1 MSTMD
6 ANTRAGDTHAAGVR
20 KQAKGP
26 DPTQGEGLVVEGL
39 TVRYGRVE
47 VVHEVCFRALPGQV
61 TCLVGNNGAGKTTT
75 IRGILGLQP
84 SRVERVTFRSRSLAG
99 LPTHAIAR
107 HGIAL
112 VPEGRRVFADL
123 TVLENLRMGAV
134 RRPGGWRD
142 EVKLG
147 EVFDLFPEL
156 KDRTASKAGLL
167 SGGQQQMLAMGRAMM
182 AQPEMLILDE
192 PSMGLSPVLVNRI
205 YEALVALRAQGY
217 TILLS
222 EQNANLA
229 LELAD
234 HAYILETGRIVEE
247 GVAADLAR
255 SSRVQAIYL
264 GA

>member
-1 MSTMD
+1 MSTTD
-6 ANTRAGDTHAAGVR
+6 SHREGTRAGDTHGVA
-20 KQAKGP
+20 Q
-26 DPTQGEGLVVEGL
+26 DQEYDSTQGVGLVVQGL

-47 VVHEVCFRALPGQV
+47 VVHGVGFRALPGQV

-84 SRVERVTFRSRSLAG
+84 SRADKVTFQGKSLAG

-142 EVKLG
+142 ETKLG

-182 AQPEMLILDE
+182 AEPEMLVLDE

-205 YEALVALRAQGY
+205 YEALVALRTQGY

-234 HAYILETGRIVEE
+234 HAYILETGRIVED

>member
-1 MSTMD
+1 MTATD
-6 ANTRAGDTHAAGVR
+6 AR
-20 KQAKGP
+20 
-26 DPTQGEGLVVEGL
+26 GLVVEDL

-47 VVHEVCFRALPGQV
+47 VVHGVSFRAEPGKV
-61 TCLVGNNGAGKTTT
+61 TCLIGNNGAGKTTT

-84 SRVERVTFRSRSLAG
+84 STSRQVTFRGTPLAG
-99 LPTHAIAR
+99 LPAHAVAR

-142 EVKLG
+142 DKRLG
-147 EVFDLFPEL
+147 AVFELFPEL
-156 KDRTASKAGLL
+156 RERVSGKAGLL
-167 SGGQQQMLAMGRAMM
+167 SGGQQQMLAMGRALM
-182 AQPEMLILDE
+182 AEPEMLVLDE

-205 YEALVALRAQGY
+205 HEALVALREQGY

-229 LELAD
+229 LDLAD
-234 HAYILETGRIVEE
+234 HAFVLETGRIVEE
-247 GVAADLAR
+247 GAAADLAR

>member
-1 MSTMD
+1 MSSMD
-6 ANTRAGDTHAAGVR
+6 TNTRAGVRERAGER
-20 KQAKGP
+20 DDSK
-26 DPTQGEGLVVEGL
+26 GLVVEGL

-47 VVHEVCFRALPGQV
+47 VVHGVSFRALPGQV

-75 IRGILGLQP
+75 IRGVFGLQP
-84 SRVERVTFRSRSLAG
+84 SGSKKVTFRGKSLAG
-99 LPTHAIAR
+99 LPTHVIAR
-107 HGIAL
+107 HGLAL

-142 EVKLG
+142 EKKLA

-156 KDRTASKAGLL
+156 RERTDSKAGLL

-182 AQPEMLILDE
+182 AQPEMLVLDE

-205 YEALVALRAQGY
+205 YEALVALREQGY

-234 HAYILETGRIVEE
+234 HAYVLETGRIVEE
-247 GVAADLAR
+247 GAAADLAR

>member
-1 MSTMD
+1 MRC
-6 ANTRAGDTHAAGVR
+6 RARSPAWSGTTA
-20 KQAKGP
+20 P
-26 DPTQGEGLVVEGL
+26 S
-39 TVRYGRVE
+39 
-47 VVHEVCFRALPGQV
+47 
-61 TCLVGNNGAGKTTT
+61 KTTT

-84 SRVERVTFRSRSLAG
+84 SGSRKVTFRGESLAG

-142 EVKLG
+142 AEKLG

-156 KDRTASKAGLL
+156 RERTDSKAGLL

-182 AQPEMLILDE
+182 ARPEMLVLGE

-234 HAYILETGRIVEE
+234 HAYVLETGRIVEE
-247 GVAADLAR
+247 GAAADLAR

>member
-6 ANTRAGDTHAAGVR
+6 
-20 KQAKGP
+20 
-26 DPTQGEGLVVEGL
+26 GLVVEGL

-47 VVHEVCFRALPGQV
+47 VVHGVDFRALPGQV

-84 SRVERVTFRSRSLAG
+84 SRAERVSFRGTSLTG
-99 LPTHAIAR
+99 LPTHTIAR
-107 HGIAL
+107 QGIAL

-134 RRPGGWRD
+134 RRSGGWRD
-142 EVKLG
+142 EATLE

-156 KDRTASKAGLL
+156 RDRVASMAGLL
-167 SGGQQQMLAMGRAMM
+167 SGGQQQMLAMGRAMR
-182 AQPEMLILDE
+182 ARPDMLVLDE
-192 PSMGLSPVLVNRI
+192 PAMGLSPVLVDRI
-205 YEALVALRAQGY
+205 YEALVALRRRGY

-234 HAYILETGRIVEE
+234 HAYILETGRIVED
-247 GVAADLAR
+247 GVAADLAN
-255 SSRVQAIYL
+255 SARVQAIYL

>member
-1 MSTMD
+1 MS
-6 ANTRAGDTHAAGVR
+6 GS
-20 KQAKGP
+20 
-26 DPTQGEGLVVEGL
+26 EGLVVEGL
-39 TVRYGRVE
+39 AVRYGRVE
-47 VVHEVCFRALPGQV
+47 VVHGVDFRALPGQV

-75 IRGILGLQP
+75 IRGVLGLQS
-84 SRVERVTFRSRSLAG
+84 SRARRVTFDGHNLSG
-99 LPTHAIAR
+99 MPPHAVAR
-107 HGIAL
+107 RGIAL

-134 RRPGGWRD
+134 RRSGGWRD
-142 EVKLG
+142 TTTLG
-147 EVFDLFPEL
+147 EVYELFPEL
-156 KDRTASKAGLL
+156 SERGESRAGLL

-182 AQPEMLILDE
+182 ARPEMLVLDE

-205 YEALVALRAQGY
+205 YEALVALRDQGF

-234 HAYILETGRIVEE
+234 HAYILETGRVVED
-247 GVAADLAR
+247 GVAADLAD
-255 SSRVQAIYL
+255 SARVRAIYL

>member
-1 MSTMD
+1 MSGT
-6 ANTRAGDTHAAGVR
+6 
-20 KQAKGP
+20 
-26 DPTQGEGLVVEGL
+26 EGLVVEGL

-47 VVHEVCFRALPGQV
+47 VVHGIDFAARPGQV

-84 SRVERVTFRSRSLAG
+84 SRARQVTFQGRSLSG
-99 LPTHAIAR
+99 VPTHAIAR

-134 RRPGGWRD
+134 RRNGGWHD
-142 EVKLG
+142 EVTLG
-147 EVFDLFPEL
+147 EVYDLFPEL
-156 KDRTASKAGLL
+156 RDRSASKAGLL

-182 AQPEMLILDE
+182 ARPDMLVLDE

-205 YEALVALRAQGY
+205 YEALVALRGAGY

-229 LELAD
+229 LDLAD
-234 HAYILETGRIVEE
+234 HAYILETGRVVED
-247 GVAADLAR
+247 GVAAELAD
-255 SSRVQAIYL
+255 SARVQAIYL

>member
-1 MSTMD
+1 MS
-6 ANTRAGDTHAAGVR
+6 DTHTADDR
-20 KQAKGP
+20 
-26 DPTQGEGLVVEGL
+26 GEGLVVDGL

-47 VVHEVCFRALPGQV
+47 VVHEVSFRARPGQV

-84 SRVERVTFRSRSLAG
+84 SRAGKVTFRGRSLAG

-134 RRPGGWRD
+134 RRPGGWKD
-142 EVKLG
+142 GAKLD

-156 KDRTASKAGLL
+156 RERITGRAGLL

-182 AQPEMLILDE
+182 AQPEMLVLDE

-205 YEALVALRAQGY
+205 YEALVALRSQGY

-229 LELAD
+229 LDLAD
-234 HAYILETGRIVEE
+234 HAYVLETGRIVEE
-247 GVAADLAR
+247 GAAAELAR